1 MSRIELLSPAKLNIF
16 LEVIGKRSDGYH
28 ELETVMLRTDLSDL
42 MVFEQTSGTQI
53 ELRLS
58 DETPPE
64 LRSGFPL
71 DSSNLI
77 LRAAENLQRRSQVQM
92 GARISVTKVIPPES
106 GLAGGSSNAAT
117 TLRGLCR
124 LWNLQPPE
132 DELHE
137 IAATLGS
144 DINFLLS
151 GAKAAICRGRGEIV
165 VPVEVAQEFWFVAVR
180 PKTGNSTPTVFRET
194 NIPSVPESSSGIV
207 RRLTGETDEPLE
219 KFCFNRLTDA
229 ACIINGEMSR
239 LMNSMQKCSLKP
251 AFMSGS
257 GSTCF
262 LVADDQHDAD
272 RLRSLVECSTGLR
285 CWVLQTST

>member
-16 LEVIGKRSDGYH
+16 LEVTGKRPDGYH
-28 ELETVMLRTDLSDL
+28 ELETVMLRTNLSDL
-42 MVFEQTSGTQI
+42 LVFEQTSEMQI
-53 ELRLS
+53 ELQLS
-58 DETPPE
+58 EATIAE
-64 LRSGFPL
+64 LRAGFPL

-77 LRAAENLQRRSQVQM
+77 LRAAESLRRRFQVQM

-124 LWNLQPPE
+124 LWNLQPSE
-132 DELHE
+132 EELHA

-151 GAKAAICRGRGEIV
+151 GAEAAICRGRGEIV
-165 VPVEVAQEFWFVAVR
+165 TPVELAQEFWFVAVR
-180 PKTGNSTPTVFRET
+180 PKTGNSTPAVFRET
-194 NIPSVPESSSGIV
+194 IIPAFPESSSTIV
-207 RRLTGETDEPLE
+207 RRLTGETEEPLE
-219 KFCFNRLTDA
+219 TFCFNRLTDA
-229 ACIINGEMSR
+229 AARINGEMSR
-239 LMNSMQKCSLKP
+239 LLSSLKKISMKP

-262 LVADDQHDAD
+262 LVADDQQDAD

-285 CWVLQTST
+285 GWVLRTSA